1 MQQPIPVL
9 HFHLAFLALSLSA
22 LLRLLFRSQGFA
34 FPGLPR
40 LRLAMTG
47 KKGLAMTTRKTT
59 ATPPFVIARSGND
72 KAISR
77 VVAISFQPLANC

>member
-1 MQQPIPVL
+1 MTVEK
-9 HFHLAFLALSLSA
+9 
-22 LLRLLFRSQGFA
+22 G
-34 FPGLPR
+34 
-40 LRLAMTG
+40 LAMTG